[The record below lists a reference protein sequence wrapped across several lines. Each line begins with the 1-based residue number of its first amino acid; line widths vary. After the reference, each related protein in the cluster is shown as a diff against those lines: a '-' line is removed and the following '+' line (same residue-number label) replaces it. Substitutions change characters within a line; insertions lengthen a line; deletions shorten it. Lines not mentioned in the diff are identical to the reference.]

1 MNRIAEYIEGLD
13 FNSFKKDYKTVDA
26 IIRNF
31 EIIGEA
37 SKNLPD
43 LIKQQNAKIPWQE
56 MYYLRNKVS
65 HEYFG
70 IDYEIIWD
78 VAKNYLPVNLA
89 EVEKILNNLSKK
101 EDWNPAAKTIKLL
114 VARRIHVIVLQL
126 DQINITSTAGKL
138 LLAML
143 ESLAA
148 LDEKFR
154 TGRRRPVS
162 EEDLPGLKRV
172 VRNRTLSEQQRQQ
185 VLVRLNTGE
194 SIKELARV
202 FGVTRIQIMRINT
215 GSE

>member
-89 EVEKILNNLSKK
+89 EVEKILNDLSKK
-101 EDWNPAAKTIKLL
+101 ED
-114 VARRIHVIVLQL
+114 
-126 DQINITSTAGKL
+126 
-138 LLAML
+138 
-143 ESLAA
+143 
-148 LDEKFR
+148 
-154 TGRRRPVS
+154 
-162 EEDLPGLKRV
+162 
-172 VRNRTLSEQQRQQ
+172 
-185 VLVRLNTGE
+185 
-194 SIKELARV
+194 
-202 FGVTRIQIMRINT
+202 
-215 GSE
+215 